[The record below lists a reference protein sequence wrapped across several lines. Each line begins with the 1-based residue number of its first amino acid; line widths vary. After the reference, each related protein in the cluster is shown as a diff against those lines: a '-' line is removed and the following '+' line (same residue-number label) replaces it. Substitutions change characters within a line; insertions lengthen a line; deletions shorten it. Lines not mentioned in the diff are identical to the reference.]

1 MKLALHKA
9 FRHVGATDHAATH
22 AAEAIAGALEKRMT
36 DQQTPY
42 AKLTDLQAVKV
53 DMADLKSQFSVLRG
67 EMKQDIAAVRGEVA
81 VLRGEMKQEIATVRG
96 EVSVLR
102 AEMKQEIT
110 AVRAEMRQEIAAVRG
125 DMSQLRGEVKH
136 ELASTRTELIRW
148 MVAGQLTTVT
158 VLGSLIFGVMR
169 YLMR

>member
-9 FRHVGATDHAATH
+9 FRQVGATDHAATH

-42 AKLTDLQAVKV
+42 AKLPDLQAVKV
-53 DMADLKSQFSVLRG
+53 DMADLKSQFSVWRG

-81 VLRGEMKQEIATVRG
+81 VLRAEMKQEISIV
-96 EVSVLR
+96 R
-102 AEMKQEIT
+102 AELKQEIT

>member
-9 FRHVGATDHAATH
+9 FRQVGATDHAPTH

-53 DMADLKSQFSVLRG
+53 DMADLKSQFSVWRG

-81 VLRGEMKQEIATVRG
+81 VLRAEMKQEISIV
-96 EVSVLR
+96 R
-102 AEMKQEIT
+102 AELKQEIT

-125 DMSQLRGEVKH
+125 DVSQLRGEVKH